1 MPARRWTIT
10 IAACLLLLA
19 ALAAYKFLQIR
30 GMIAFAES
38 FPEPSE
44 TVEPYR
50 VKTTHW
56 RETLAS
62 VGEVKVQQSV
72 VLRNEVEGR
81 VVAVGFAPGDPV
93 RKDQLLLQLDASE
106 EIARLRAA
114 EADAELASR
123 TLARN
128 EQLASKQLVSREQ
141 FEQARAQRAVALA
154 QAEAL
159 RAIIAKKSLTAP
171 FDGRAGLHTLQ
182 PGQFL
187 AANTAITQLVGEE
200 PTVWVDFAV
209 PQQQAAIAIGA
220 TVEIAA
226 RGVASESLPG
236 SVTAADPAVSTTSRN
251 LMLRATVDNRA
262 GLLKAGMLVDVSIET
277 APAREVIAVPDTAVL
292 YDGAGSHVFL
302 LQADEHGALR
312 ARRQAVTTTGVKAG
326 LVAISSGLQGG
337 EQIAANGAYKLKDG
351 LLAHVKPA
359 TGTKTATGAAP

>member
-1 MPARRWTIT
+1 MPARRWIIT

-50 VKTTHW
+50 VNTVRW

-81 VVAVGFAPGDPV
+81 VITVGFAPGDSV

-159 RAIIAKKSLTAP
+159 RAIIAKKTLTAP

-182 PGQFL
+182 AGQFL
-187 AANTAITQLVGEE
+187 AANTAITQLVGNE

-209 PQQQAAIAIGA
+209 PQQQAAIATGA
-220 TVEIAA
+220 AVQVSV
-226 RGVASESLPG
+226 RGVTAEPLAG
-236 SVTAADPAVSTTSRN
+236 TITAADPAVSTTSRN
-251 LMLRATVDNRA
+251 LMLRATVDNSA
-262 GLLKAGMLVDVSIET
+262 ALLKPGMLVDVALDT
-277 APAREVIAVPDTAVL
+277 APPRDVLAVPDTAVL
-292 YDGAGSHVFL
+292 YDEGGSHVFL

-312 ARRQAVTTTGVKAG
+312 ARRQAVTTAGVKQG
-326 LVAISSGLQGG
+326 LVAISAGLQGG
-337 EQIAANGAYKLKDG
+337 EQVAANGAYKLKDG
-351 LLAHVKPA
+351 LLAHVKTA
-359 TGTKTATGAAP
+359 TGTAP